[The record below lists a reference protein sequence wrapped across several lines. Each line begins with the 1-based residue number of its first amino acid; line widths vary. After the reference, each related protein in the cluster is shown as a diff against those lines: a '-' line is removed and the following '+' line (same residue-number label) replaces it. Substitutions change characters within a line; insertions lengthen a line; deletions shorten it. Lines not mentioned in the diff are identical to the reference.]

1 MVRARLAGVVFL
13 LAVWLLAPSG
23 AKFSP
28 VSPASAEVRFGNNVY
43 VGGHNFSNQ
52 RFNRRNRAVINLH
65 EGRPRN
71 PGCVW
76 RADGRGGRVKICH
89 LQRR

>member
-1 MVRARLAGVVFL
+1 MISRARLAVFAIIATL
-13 LAVWLLAPSG
+13 PLATGSAV
-23 AKFSP
+23 
-28 VSPASAEVRFGNNVY
+28 VSPASAEVRFGNNVH

-52 RFNRRNRAVINLH
+52 RFNRRNRAVIHLH
-65 EGRPRN
+65 AGQPRN

-76 RADGRGGRVKICH
+76 RADGRGGRVKVCH

>member
-1 MVRARLAGVVFL
+1 MIRARLAGIAFL
-13 LAVWLLAPSG
+13 AAFWLLAPPG
-23 AKFSP
+23 AGDA
-28 VSPASAEVRFGNNVY
+28 PASAEVRFGDNVY

-52 RFNRRNRAVINLH
+52 RFNRRNRAVIHLH